1 MDLFEAIN
9 EYISGRLNSLPEIY
23 NWDFKLNAFPDPEYN
38 KVGLSNYEQS
48 RNLRN
53 FIFSRI
59 KDKSNQGDEL
69 QIWYVTRW
77 GGVKGNKPDTLSRY
91 TSSSIEELVA
101 LGEKGIA
108 SWSKILS
115 LRNPLKY
122 PIYDARV
129 AISLNSIQK
138 KFNVSNPMFFPQLP
152 SRNKK
157 FVAHT
162 QVKIK
167 NSGFFKEKSDPNF
180 YLNYIAILE
189 KVSERN
195 FGFDIQDAEMVLFA
209 TAPTISEIWEAN

>member
-9 EYISGRLNSLPEIY
+9 EYISSRLSSLPEIY
-23 NWDFKLNAFPDPEYN
+23 NWDFKLNAFPDPEYT
-38 KVGLSNYEQS
+38 KIGLNNYEQS

-53 FIFSRI
+53 FIFNEI
-59 KDKSNQGDEL
+59 KNKSHNNDDF

-77 GGVKGNKPDTLSRY
+77 GGVRGNKPETLTRY
-91 TSSSIEELVA
+91 TSSSIEELLA

-108 SWSKILS
+108 SWSKMLS

-138 KFNVSNPMFFPQLP
+138 KFNVSNPMFFPQLT

-157 FVAHT
+157 FVNKT
-162 QVKIK
+162 QLKIK
-167 NSGFFKEKSDPNF
+167 NSGFFIERSDPNF
-180 YLNYIAILE
+180 YLNYISILE
-189 KVSERN
+189 QVAKRN
-195 FGFDIQDAEMVLFA
+195 VGFDIQDAEMILFA
-209 TAPTISEIWEAN
+209 TAPTLSAIWEAN